1 MSCSLNLRDV
11 SARAGEISL
20 FENLNLNLAHK
31 EKLAV
36 IGANGV
42 GKSTLLEIMGGLREP
57 SSGFVEIFHERMNG
71 LEDFKKY
78 RREIGYLFQNSDD
91 QFICPVALDDVSFDL
106 LACGMAK
113 NDAREAARNML
124 ERLGAGRLADK
135 IVYKLSGGE
144 KKLVALAGALVKE
157 PKILLLDEPTAGLD
171 SKMQL
176 RLVEILSGLD
186 VSQIIVSHDLN
197 FIDRLANSL
206 YVLRDGS
213 LTPENFANLR

>member
-1 MSCSLNLRDV
+1 
-11 SARAGEISL
+11 
-20 FENLNLNLAHK
+20 
-31 EKLAV
+31 
-36 IGANGV
+36 
-42 GKSTLLEIMGGLREP
+42 
-57 SSGFVEIFHERMNG
+57 
-71 LEDFKKY
+71 
-78 RREIGYLFQNSDD
+78 
-91 QFICPVALDDVSFDL
+91 
-106 LACGMAK
+106 
-113 NDAREAARNML
+113 ML

-171 SKMQL
+171 SEMQL

-186 VSQIIVSHDLN
+186 VSQVIVSHDLN

>member
-57 SSGFVEIFHERMNG
+57 GSGFVEIFHEKMNG

-91 QFICPVALDDVSFDL
+91 QFICPVTLDDVSFDL
-106 LACGMAK
+106 LACGLAK

-124 ERLGAGRLADK
+124 GRLGVGHLANK

-186 VSQIIVSHDLN
+186 VSQVIVSHDLN

>member
-20 FENLNLNLAHK
+20 FENLNLNLSHK

-57 SSGFVEIFHERMNG
+57 GGGFVEIFHEKMNG

-106 LACGMAK
+106 LACGLAK

-124 ERLGAGRLADK
+124 ERLGVGHLANK

-186 VSQIIVSHDLN
+186 VSQVIVSHDLN